1 MKLTPPDSIK
11 ESEKE
16 FIDTI
21 NAELDWEAIEHLIQ
35 ERHNF
40 ILQDEVDYKHGD
52 LTIYN
57 NEIAYRFE
65 FEVKVPIALI
75 CDRKGECLSISSSR
89 QEQEDSDDMM
99 ENEEIKEPV
108 HRNDQEKRAEQMASD
123 IVQKI
128 NDINREEE

>member
-1 MKLTPPDSIK
+1 MKLTPPDSIR

-40 ILQDEVDYKHGD
+40 ILEDEVDYKHGD
-52 LTIYN
+52 LTVHN

-65 FEVKVPIALI
+65 FEVKVPITLI
-75 CDRKGECLSISSSR
+75 CDRKGECLSISSTR
-89 QEQEDSDDMM
+89 E
-99 ENEEIKEPV
+99 
-108 HRNDQEKRAEQMASD
+108 DQEFSDNITADDAVKDSVSLEDQENRTKQMASD

-128 NDINREEE
+128 NDINREE

>member
-1 MKLTPPDSIK
+1 MKLTPPDSIR

-52 LTIYN
+52 LTVYN

-75 CDRKGECLSISSSR
+75 CDRKGECLSISSTR
-89 QEQEDSDDMM
+89 E
-99 ENEEIKEPV
+99 
-108 HRNDQEKRAEQMASD
+108 DQEFSDNITADDAVKDSVSLENQENRTKQMASD

-128 NDINREEE
+128 NDINREE